1 MDKIKQKK
9 EEERQKEIKEK
20 EIKKLMKE
28 QGMKMN
34 LYTQQKMHKS
44 FDKEILKEIELLGVT
59 SKLLEKYKEV

>member
-1 MDKIKQKK
+1 
-9 EEERQKEIKEK
+9 
-20 EIKKLMKE
+20 
-28 QGMKMN
+28 MKMN